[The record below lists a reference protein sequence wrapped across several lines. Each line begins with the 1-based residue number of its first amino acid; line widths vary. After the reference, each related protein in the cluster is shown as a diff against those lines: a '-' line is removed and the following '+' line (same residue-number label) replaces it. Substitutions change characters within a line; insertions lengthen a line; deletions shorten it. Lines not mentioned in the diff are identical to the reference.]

1 MPPSITLD
9 RVVGLYEARRSRQPA
24 EVPGFDLDSAGK
36 TYRMQD
42 AVAAKLGPVT
52 GWKVGAKSR
61 EAIPSCAPLVTGA
74 LGQPAARHE
83 RRVQGHIVI
92 AFVLGRAFP
101 APVPAPTRR
110 RSST

>member
-9 RVVGLYEARRSRQPA
+9 RVAGLYEARRSRQPA

-52 GWKVGAKSR
+52 GWKVGGEKPR
-61 EAIPSCAPLVTGA
+61 GDP
-74 LGQPAARHE
+74 
-83 RRVQGHIVI
+83 
-92 AFVLGRAFP
+92 
-101 APVPAPTRR
+101 
-110 RSST
+110 